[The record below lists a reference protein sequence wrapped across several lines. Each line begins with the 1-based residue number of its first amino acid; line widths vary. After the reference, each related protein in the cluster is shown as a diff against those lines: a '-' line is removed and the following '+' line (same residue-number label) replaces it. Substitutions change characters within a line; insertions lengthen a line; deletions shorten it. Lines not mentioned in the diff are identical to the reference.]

1 VLVTAIPRGLIY
13 YLGRSSPGSKNF
25 GLRISDCG
33 FRNPH
38 STIRNGLRAKPALG
52 YYFRELSRGAK
63 ILGRRSYALG
73 ESQKTKGK
81 KQKTKGSWQKCKA
94 ETTFAFCLLTCF

>member
-1 VLVTAIPRGLIY
+1 
-13 YLGRSSPGSKNF
+13 
-25 GLRISDCG
+25 
-33 FRNPH
+33 
-38 STIRNGLRAKPALG
+38 
-52 YYFRELSRGAK
+52 LSRGAK

-94 ETTFAFCLLTCF
+94 ETTFAFCLVSESTLGLRAAARAENYHV